1 MWLKNSQMAVY
12 NTQSSKYAYNAKK
25 DDTCPTVNA
34 KKSMTYVT
42 ISTTEQNNVHD
53 ATADIL

>member
-1 MWLKNSQMAVY
+1 MAVY